1 MAMNLNFAALSAVAQ
16 AGIRRSEVQGL
27 PKGWIREE
35 TPRFAYGASGKPGY
49 DVVYYTP
56 KGHRIRTKHEMA
68 KVRLAWLWNSMV
80 QKSWVTGRIN

>member
-16 AGIRRSEVQGL
+16 AGIRRSEVAGL

-35 TPRFAYGASGKPGY
+35 TPRFAGYGTNAKPGY

-56 KGHRIRTKHEMA
+56 KGHRIRTKNEMA
-68 KVRLAWLWNSMV
+68 KV
-80 QKSWVTGRIN
+80 GC